1 MAELSEEQRKALM
14 EKLKNMSPEELKD
27 FQKKQCI
34 FCQIVGGKMEAKMV
48 FEDDNVI
55 AVLDINP
62 ANMGHILVMPKEHYA
77 IMPQIPDDEMRHLG
91 VVVKKL
97 SLVLLKALKPQGT
110 TVFIANGMVAGQ
122 RAQHFMIHIIPRSE
136 KDGVGLEIP
145 QREVNEDEL
154 RTLRESVQNKVNQ
167 LFGIKKEVVM
177 EKKKKAL
184 PADEAKTDDF
194 SNEKSEKKKENENK
208 IKKIEKEEPP
218 KERMGTSSKPSLDD
232 IAELFK

>member
-77 IMPQIPDDEMRHLG
+77 IMPQIPDDEMVLMSTLSRKNEIS
-91 VVVKKL
+91 KKL
-97 SLVLLKALKPQGT
+97 SGQLTPEMQQLQDDKMQLEVESLRKTVETLEAKAKADESKTLKDISEVATLISQNPKVALIMDALQAS
-110 TVFIANGMVAGQ
+110 IAKEVS
-122 RAQHFMIHIIPRSE
+122 SE
-136 KDGVGLEIP
+136 
-145 QREVNEDEL
+145 EVNEGNN
-154 RTLRESVQNKVNQ
+154 ES
-167 LFGIKKEVVM
+167 LPPPPT
-177 EKKKKAL
+177 L
-184 PADEAKTDDF
+184 PARPTLGA
-194 SNEKSEKKKENENK
+194 
-208 IKKIEKEEPP
+208 
-218 KERMGTSSKPSLDD
+218 
-232 IAELFK
+232 